1 MSRKGPMSTYG
12 IDLGTTYSCV
22 ASVDDTGRATITK
35 NMMGNDTTP
44 SVVYF
49 ESPTNVVVG
58 EEAKNTAVLF
68 PEHVVSLVKRQMGE
82 QAIYEFHGQ
91 EYTPETVSA
100 LILRRLAQAAGEHDR
115 RSVRDV
121 VITVPAYFGVTERE
135 ATRRAGQI
143 ADLNVLDVVPEP
155 VAAALHYQSLD
166 PEPGVRHLLVY
177 DLGGG
182 TFDTTVIRVEDND
195 VRVVCTDGD
204 HRLGGADW
212 DDKLTDHLL
221 ERFIAEYPRSDPG
234 GDEQFLQ
241 DVSVAAEQLKKSLS
255 VRQSARHNLRFEG
268 ATVQVELGREDF
280 EALTSDLL
288 ERTLTITERTVRA
301 AEERGVT
308 GFDDVLLVGGMT
320 RMPAITSALRDR
332 FGFDP
337 HLHEPDLAVAKGA
350 ALFALVRQVKNVL
363 ATEES
368 EQEGPAGGRNGHD
381 PRERVEEVGHRLGMT
396 ADQVER
402 LADKTVTGVSPR
414 AFGVKTIDSSDPV
427 FARDPEAARN
437 YISHLLAANTP
448 LPATV
453 EEGYATVWPDQEE
466 VSVEVWEQ
474 AGSVASEEM
483 EHNVPIGEA
492 MLSGL
497 PAGPA
502 GSPLRVEF
510 RLSETGLL
518 SVRAWEPDSGQQIE
532 FDIRIGGMSEE
543 SVERARS
550 AVGMI
555 RTSG

>member
-1 MSRKGPMSTYG
+1 MSTYG

-35 NMMGNDTTP
+35 NIMGNDTTP

-82 QAIYEFHGQ
+82 QAVYEFHGQ
-91 EYTPETVSA
+91 EYTPVTVSA
-100 LILRRLAQAAGEHDR
+100 LILRRLAQAAGEYDR

-204 HRLGGADW
+204 HQLGGTDW

-221 ERFIAEYPRSDPG
+221 ERFTSEYPDFDPG

-241 DVSVAAEQLKKSLS
+241 DVSVAAEQIKKSLS
-255 VRQSARHNLRFEG
+255 VRETARHNLRFDG
-268 ATVQVELGREDF
+268 AAVRVELGRDDF
-280 EALTSDLL
+280 ESLTSDLL
-288 ERTLTITERTVRA
+288 ERTLTITERTVKA
-301 AEERGVT
+301 AQERGVT
-308 GFDDVLLVGGMT
+308 EFDDVLLVGGMT
-320 RMPAITSALRDR
+320 RMPAVTTALRDR
-332 FGFDP
+332 FGFAP

-363 ATEES
+363 ATEEEP
-368 EQEGPAGGRNGHD
+368 EQEDLPAPVNGD
-381 PRERVEEVGHRLGMT
+381 VPRQRIEEVGHRLGMT

-402 LADKTVTGVSPR
+402 LADKTITSVSPR

-427 FARDPEAARN
+427 FTRDPDAARN
-437 YISHLLAANTP
+437 YISHLLTANTP

-453 EEGYATVWPDQEE
+453 EDGYATVWPDQEE
-466 VSVEVWEQ
+466 VFIEVWEQ

-502 GSPLRVEF
+502 GTPLRVEF
-510 RLSETGLL
+510 QLSETGLL
-518 SVRAWEPDSGQQIE
+518 SVRAWEPESGKRVE
-532 FDIRIGGMSEE
+532 FDIRVGGMSEE
-543 SVERARS
+543 GVEQARN

>member
-1 MSRKGPMSTYG
+1 MSTYG

-35 NMMGNDTTP
+35 NIMGNDTTP

-68 PEHVVSLVKRQMGE
+68 PEHVASLVKRQMGE

-121 VITVPAYFGVTERE
+121 VITVPAYFGVIERE

-204 HRLGGADW
+204 HRLGGTDW

-221 ERFIAEYPRSDPG
+221 ERFTTEYPDFDPG

-241 DVSVAAEQLKKSLS
+241 DVSGAAEQIKKSLS
-255 VRQSARHNLRFEG
+255 VRETARHNLRFDG
-268 ATVQVELGREDF
+268 AAVRVELGRDDF
-280 EALTSDLL
+280 ESLTSDLL
-288 ERTLTITERTVRA
+288 ERTLTITERTVKA

-320 RMPAITSALRDR
+320 RMPAVTAALRDR
-332 FGFDP
+332 FGFAP

-350 ALFALVRQVKNVL
+350 ALFALVRQIKNVL
-363 ATEES
+363 ATEEEL
-368 EQEGPAGGRNGHD
+368 EQEGSPAPVNGD
-381 PRERVEEVGHRLGMT
+381 VPRKRVEEVGHRLGMT

-402 LADKTVTGVSPR
+402 LADKTITSVSPR

-427 FARDPEAARN
+427 FTRDPEAARN

-453 EEGYATVWPDQEE
+453 EDGYATVWPDQEE
-466 VSVEVWEQ
+466 VFVEVWEQ

-502 GSPLRVEF
+502 GTPLRVEF
-510 RLSETGLL
+510 QLSETGLL
-518 SVRAWEPDSGQQIE
+518 SVRAWEPESGKRVE
-532 FDIRIGGMSEE
+532 FDIRVGGMSEE
-543 SVERARS
+543 GVEQARN

>member
-1 MSRKGPMSTYG
+1 MSTYG

-35 NMMGNDTTP
+35 NIMGNDTTP

-68 PEHVVSLVKRQMGE
+68 PEHVASLVKRQMGE

-121 VITVPAYFGVTERE
+121 VITVPAYFGVIERE

-204 HRLGGADW
+204 HRLGGTDW

-221 ERFIAEYPRSDPG
+221 ERFTTEYPDFDPG

-241 DVSVAAEQLKKSLS
+241 DVSGAAEQIKKSLS
-255 VRQSARHNLRFEG
+255 VRETARHNLRFDG
-268 ATVQVELGREDF
+268 AAVRVELGRDDF
-280 EALTSDLL
+280 ESLTSDLL
-288 ERTLTITERTVRA
+288 ERTLTITERTVKA

-320 RMPAITSALRDR
+320 RMPAVTAALRDR
-332 FGFDP
+332 FGFAP

-350 ALFALVRQVKNVL
+350 ALFALVRQIKNVL
-363 ATEES
+363 ATEEEL
-368 EQEGPAGGRNGHD
+368 EQEGSPAPVNGD
-381 PRERVEEVGHRLGMT
+381 VPRQRVEEVGHRLGMT

-402 LADKTVTGVSPR
+402 LADKTITSVSPR

-427 FARDPEAARN
+427 FARNPEAARN

-453 EEGYATVWPDQEE
+453 EDGYATVWPDQEE
-466 VSVEVWEQ
+466 VFVEVWEQ

-502 GSPLRVEF
+502 GIPLRVEF
-510 RLSETGLL
+510 QLSETGLL
-518 SVRAWEPDSGQQIE
+518 SVRAWEPESGRRVE
-532 FDIRIGGMSEE
+532 FDIRVGGMSEE
-543 SVERARS
+543 GVEQARN

>member
-1 MSRKGPMSTYG
+1 MSTYG

-204 HRLGGADW
+204 HRLGGTDW

-221 ERFIAEYPRSDPG
+221 ERFTTEYPDFDPG

-241 DVSVAAEQLKKSLS
+241 DVSVAAEQIKKSLS
-255 VRQSARHNLRFEG
+255 VRETARHNLRFDG
-268 ATVQVELGREDF
+268 AAVRVELGRDDF
-280 EALTSDLL
+280 ESLTSDLL
-288 ERTLTITERTVRA
+288 ERTLTITERTVKA

-320 RMPAITSALRDR
+320 RMPAVTAALRDR
-332 FGFDP
+332 FGFVP

-350 ALFALVRQVKNVL
+350 ALFALVRQIKNVL
-363 ATEES
+363 ATEEEL
-368 EQEGPAGGRNGHD
+368 EQEGSSASVNGD
-381 PRERVEEVGHRLGMT
+381 VPRRRVEEVGHRLGMT

-402 LADKTVTGVSPR
+402 LADKTITSVSPR

-427 FARDPEAARN
+427 FARNPEAARN
-437 YISHLLAANTP
+437 YISHLLTANTP

-453 EEGYATVWPDQEE
+453 EDGYATVWPDQEE
-466 VSVEVWEQ
+466 VFVEVWEQ

-502 GSPLRVEF
+502 GIPLRVEF
-510 RLSETGLL
+510 QLSETGLL
-518 SVRAWEPDSGQQIE
+518 SVRAWEPESGRRVE
-532 FDIRIGGMSEE
+532 FDIRVGGMSEE
-543 SVERARS
+543 GVEQARN

>member
-1 MSRKGPMSTYG
+1 MTTYG

-35 NMMGNDTTP
+35 NAMGNDTTP

-58 EEAKNTAVLF
+58 EEAKNTAILF
-68 PEHVVSLVKRQMGE
+68 PEHVVALVKRQMGE
-82 QAIYEFHGQ
+82 QAVYEFHGQ

-115 RSVRDV
+115 TTVEDV

-135 ATRRAGQI
+135 ATRRAGEI
-143 ADLNVLDVVPEP
+143 AGLNVLDVVPEP

-166 PEPGVRHLLVY
+166 PEPKVRHLLVY

-221 ERFIAEYPRSDPG
+221 ERFTTEYPDFDPG

-241 DVSVAAEQLKKSLS
+241 DVSAAAEQLKKSLS
-255 VRQSARHNLRFEG
+255 VRETARHNLRFAG
-268 ATVQVELGREDF
+268 AAVRVELGRDDF

-288 ERTLTITERTVRA
+288 ERTLTITERTVKA

-320 RMPAITSALRDR
+320 RMPAITATLRER
-332 FGFDP
+332 FGFEP

-350 ALFALVRQVKNVL
+350 ALFALVRQIKNVL
-363 ATEES
+363 ATGDA
-368 EQEGPAGGRNGHD
+368 EQEGSTAESHD
-381 PRERVEEVGHRLGMT
+381 GTTSRERVEEVGHRLGMT
-396 ADQVER
+396 GGQVER
-402 LADKTVTGVSPR
+402 LADKTITGVSPR
-414 AFGVKTIDSSDPV
+414 AFGVKTVDSSDPV
-427 FARDPEAARN
+427 FERAPESARS
-437 YISHLLAANTP
+437 YVSHLLLANTP

-453 EEGYATVWPDQEE
+453 KDGYATVWPDQKE
-466 VSVEVWEQ
+466 VFVEVWEQ

-483 EHNVPIGEA
+483 EHNVPIGDA
-492 MLSGL
+492 MLTGL

-502 GSPLRVEF
+502 GTPLQVEF
-510 RLSETGLL
+510 HLSETGLL
-518 SVRAWEPDSGQQIE
+518 SVSAWEPESGSRIE

-543 SVERARS
+543 GVEQARS